1 MSQRFD
7 EAHGSSYVRF
17 GPRGRDACREDLLY
31 HLEFLRPALE
41 FGVLQPM
48 VDYLTWLS
56 SVLSA
61 RGIPIEHLA
70 LSLDWLAEFFNEH
83 MSAADGALV
92 VDVLKAAETKFL
104 AAVGRDRLAR
114 ACDG

>member
-1 MSQRFD
+1 MF
-7 EAHGSSYVRF
+7 
-17 GPRGRDACREDLLY
+17 

-48 VDYLTWLS
+48 VDYLAWLS

-61 RGIPIEHLA
+61 RAIPIEHLA
-70 LSLDWLAEFFNEH
+70 LSLDWLGEFFAEH

-92 VDVLKAAETKFL
+92 ADVLKAAETKFL
-104 AAVGRDRLAR
+104 AAVGRDRFAR
-114 ACDG
+114 ACVGSAMA